1 MEVSGELQSRL
12 FFQSLEGQLGDLTLK
27 HSFLYIPECPIPLL
41 GGDLLCK
48 VQETFLPQGL
58 DIRVP
63 PEQALSLQMT
73 IVKIPEKETE
83 LFPHQGIWKYKT
95 KRVGRWHP
103 RKGQKCISS
112 VQSLSRV

>member
-1 MEVSGELQSRL
+1 M
-12 FFQSLEGQLGDLTLK
+12 
-27 HSFLYIPECPIPLL
+27 

-48 VQETFLPQGL
+48 VQVTFLPEWL
-58 DIRVP
+58 DNRVP

-73 IVKIPEKETE
+73 IIKTLENETE

-103 RKGQKCISS
+103 REGQKCID
-112 VQSLSRV
+112 LIKKGW

>member
-1 MEVSGELQSRL
+1 MGASGEVQNCL
-12 FFQSLEGQLGDLTLK
+12 FFRSLECQPGDLTLEQT
-27 HSFLYIPECPIPLL
+27 FLYILECPIPLF

-48 VQETFLPQGL
+48 VQVTFLPEWL
-58 DIRVP
+58 DTRVA

-73 IVKIPEKETE
+73 IIKTLENETE

-103 RKGQKCISS
+103 REGQKCID
-112 VQSLSRV
+112 LIKKGW